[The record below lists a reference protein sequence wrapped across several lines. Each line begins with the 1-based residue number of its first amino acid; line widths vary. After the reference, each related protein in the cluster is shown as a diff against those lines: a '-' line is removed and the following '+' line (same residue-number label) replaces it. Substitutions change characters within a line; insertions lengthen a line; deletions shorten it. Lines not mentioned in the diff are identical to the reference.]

1 MPQSI
6 ESLPNL
12 GPYMARRLAEIDVHS
27 AEELRALGAVEA
39 FARLRFRFGRE
50 ISLNALWA
58 MDAALAGTDWRHIP
72 EDRKARLKAELARRG
87 R

>member
-1 MPQSI
+1 MPDSI

-12 GPYMARRLAEIDVHS
+12 GPYMARCLREIDVHT
-27 AEELRALGAVEA
+27 ADELRDLGAVEA

-58 MDAALAGTDWRHIP
+58 MDAALAGTHWR
-72 EDRKARLKAELARRG
+72 DVSQQRKARLKAELAKRG
-87 R
+87 K